1 MAFHWEADSL
11 RDVIFSYLK
20 AWKGYTDR
28 LRFSLYLLLL
38 MDGFRWAL
46 SVHNFTRAYLAQIPE
61 TSFTRCNMSNF
72 DSHCLSW
79 CSYLINCSVLWAQI
93 RQRNASGTWKRKWL
107 WVKSPVTTCDS
118 LFLFHKMGN
127 GQSAIILVIHHP
139 LYCVYVK
146 DLCFLGSN
154 YNVRLQMS
162 SFPHCNNTAI
172 PSLSSFVWSRGH
184 KLSVAIRVLFRQ
196 QKQHSKS
203 FTGPRSDCVV

>member
-28 LRFSLYLLLL
+28 LCFSLYLLLL
-38 MDGFRWAL
+38 MDGFCWAL
-46 SVHNFTRAYLAQIPE
+46 SVHNFTRAHLVQIPE

-79 CSYLINCSVLWAQI
+79 CSYLIICSVLWAQI
-93 RQRNASGTWKRKWL
+93 RQWNASGTWKRKWL
-107 WVKSPVTTCDS
+107 WVKSPVTTCDPH
-118 LFLFHKMGN
+118 FLFHKMGN
-127 GQSAIILVIHHP
+127 GQSAIKVVIHHP
-139 LYCVYVK
+139 LYCICVE
-146 DLCFLGSN
+146 DLYFLGSN
-154 YNVRLQMS
+154 YNVRLFKYQVS
-162 SFPHCNNTAI
+162 SKLPFH
-172 PSLSSFVWSRGH
+172 
-184 KLSVAIRVLFRQ
+184 LSVVLLEVEVTNFLFAIRVLFRQ